1 MTRPRVS
8 GSSKSMMI
16 ISPWAKVENR
26 AIAVPVETRGHVF
39 LPRDGAILR
48 LAWLTACEQPVKN
61 ASGNRINGARKSHH
75 LRHLAIG
82 RRMRRRP
89 TARLSP
95 LFKAAKRSPD
105 WPLSALP

>member
-1 MTRPRVS
+1 M
-8 GSSKSMMI
+8 SS
-16 ISPWAKVENR
+16 
-26 AIAVPVETRGHVF
+26 

-48 LAWLTACEQPVKN
+48 LAWLTACEQPVTN
-61 ASGNRINGARKSHH
+61 ASGNGINGARKSHH

-82 RRMRRRP
+82 RRMRRRL